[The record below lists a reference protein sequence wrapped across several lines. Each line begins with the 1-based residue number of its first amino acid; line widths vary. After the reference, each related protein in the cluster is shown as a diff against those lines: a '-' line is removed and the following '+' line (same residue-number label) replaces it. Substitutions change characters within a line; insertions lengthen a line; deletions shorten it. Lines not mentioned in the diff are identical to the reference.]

1 MAAKTILWSAC
12 LVTAG
17 LGCVQSESSMAPP
30 VAPPASASPVA
41 GGASVVAGAPSVSMT
56 TAPPVGMPAAGMSAA
71 QSMGSAGASA
81 PPVAAPV
88 APTVGAAG
96 VGSAMDP
103 SACDRA
109 CLKEFIDSYF
119 AALAARDPT
128 SLKVSA
134 SLKFTEN
141 GEARELGEGLWE
153 AGAEVRDDTRMDAF
167 DVPEGQAGCQV
178 VLMDEEGMP
187 VIFQLRLK
195 VVAREITEVETM
207 VVRQQGAAN
216 GFFSVDGMVPQPVFK
231 EVVDPERQMTREAL
245 KATVDKYF
253 DALDTGNWQMAM
265 TKFDADC
272 ARYENGF
279 PTATSAMQIT
289 SQRFDFDVVRRY
301 LIIDQEAGL
310 VWGMFPFTQGDNT
323 LVVAELFKVMD
334 DQIMMI
340 QAVMAYMPAK
350 AWD

>member
-1 MAAKTILWSAC
+1 M
-12 LVTAG
+12 TA
-17 LGCVQSESSMAPP
+17 
-30 VAPPASASPVA
+30 ASPVA
-41 GGASVVAGAPSVSMT
+41 
-56 TAPPVGMPAAGMSAA
+56 MPAAGMSAA
-71 QSMGSAGASA
+71 PTLGSAGTSA
-81 PPVAAPV
+81 PPTAAPM

-96 VGSAMDP
+96 AGSAMDP

-109 CLKEFIDSYF
+109 CLKEFTDSYF
-119 AALAARDPT
+119 AALAAKDPT

-141 GEARELGEGLWE
+141 GEVRKLGEGLW
-153 AGAEVRDDTRMDAF
+153 ADGAEVRDDTRMDAF
-167 DVPEGQAGCQV
+167 DVQEGQAGCQV
-178 VLMDEEGMP
+178 VLMDGEGMP

-195 VVAREITEVETM
+195 VVAREIAEVETM

-231 EVVDPERQMTREAL
+231 EAVDPEKQMTREAL
-245 KATVDKYF
+245 KAAVDKYF
-253 DALDTGNWQMAM
+253 DALDTGDWQTAM
-265 TKFDADC
+265 PKFDADC
-272 ARYENGF
+272 ARYENGLA
-279 PTATSAMQIT
+279 TANNAMQIT

-310 VWGMFPFTQGDNT
+310 VWGMFPFTPGDNT